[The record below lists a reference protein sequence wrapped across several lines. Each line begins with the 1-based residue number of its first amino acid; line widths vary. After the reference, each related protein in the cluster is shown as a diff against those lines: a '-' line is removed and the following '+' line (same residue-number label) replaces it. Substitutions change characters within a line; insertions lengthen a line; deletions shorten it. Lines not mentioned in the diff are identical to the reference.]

1 MLILTSIADTGGQN
15 RFRIPQS
22 LNTTWEGVRTAWNY
36 SDACPDND
44 PEDDAVFGMSENC
57 LSINIIRPAGI
68 NAETKYPVL
77 LWIHGGR

>member
-1 MLILTSIADTGGQN
+1 L
-15 RFRIPQS
+15 
-22 LNTTWEGVRTAWNY
+22 NY

-44 PEDDAVFGMSENC
+44 PEDDAMYGMSENC

-68 NAETKYPVL
+68 DAETKYPVL